1 MFCLWHHFTPPRSQK
16 SEKDGGSILAGNGWR
31 WWARR
36 RSARRSRFPCDTRRG
51 MAGNE
56 EIFRT
61 KDGGRMHNCGRG
73 GIGDFASWHLPT
85 CEVGEFHVVEHRAR
99 TLRQFCQRK
108 NQRGDLRSDFPFDY
122 YSFRK
127 TKSVQC
133 GRQNKDSNPI
143 KFPLDKRGVWV
154 YTYHNGICPCENRRK
169 RTVPPMGVVE
179 AQRMESPGYR
189 PCRILRIK

>member
-16 SEKDGGSILAGNGWR
+16 SEKDGGSILAGNGRGWR
-31 WWARR
+31 AWE

-73 GIGDFASWHLPT
+73 GIGDF
-85 CEVGEFHVVEHRAR
+85 HVVEHRAR

-108 NQRGDLRSDFPFDY
+108 NQRGDLRSDLPFDY

-133 GRQNKDSNPI
+133 GRQDKGSAPI

-154 YTYHNGICPCENRRK
+154 YTYHNGICPCEIRRK